1 MNTLAWM
8 GGSLG
13 ENAYQVHVWLSP
25 FAVRLKLSQRCLPA
39 VLQDKRKSWAK
50 KLYTV
55 VTLSIRIQE

>member
-1 MNTLAWM
+1 M
-8 GGSLG
+8 GGSWG